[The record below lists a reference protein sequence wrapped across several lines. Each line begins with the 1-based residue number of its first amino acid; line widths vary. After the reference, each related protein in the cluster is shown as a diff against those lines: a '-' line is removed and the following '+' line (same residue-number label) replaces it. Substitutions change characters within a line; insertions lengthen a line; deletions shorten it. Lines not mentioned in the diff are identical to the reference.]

1 MPSLSNLLILVD
13 LWMRIEKAHLA
24 PCYLRNY
31 ACHESKLYK
40 EVENG
45 KDYTQLELI
54 FVSFLAAISLNFCC
68 QLFQASSLQ
77 WAGLFRCSRLF
88 ATQMSY
94 RITCIVSIK
103 FFSSSVV
110 ARLISHYFLLLTV
123 TSLISHYFL
132 LLTVTSLISR
142 QGKVAPRVAI
152 SLRQESTFNTA

>member
-54 FVSFLAAISLNFCC
+54 FVSFLAAISLIFQNFCC

-110 ARLISHYFLLLTV
+110 A
-123 TSLISHYFL
+123 SLISHYFL